1 MPCPSCPSS
10 DAYSTWDDGH
20 GFCFSCNTY
29 FPPQGKSSEEYT
41 YEYLPWRG
49 ITSEAFKHYGVF
61 TRIDSNGEPVVI
73 AYPYT
78 SYSKIRSLK
87 QKEFWTEGSVSPGLF
102 GWDRFTPGSHKYC
115 TITEGE
121 SDAISLWQVL
131 KSPCYSVSSSSS
143 AVRDI
148 MAHRSELDAYERVYL
163 CFDNDTAGRDA
174 IKRVSRL
181 FQHDKIFHVKLIKH
195 KDANGY
201 VEAGESEELKRIWW
215 NSRKYLPEELTSS
228 LADFR
233 KILSEE
239 PKFGVPYPFE
249 TLNNLTYGI
258 RTGESVL
265 ITALEGVGKTE
276 VMHTI
281 LHKILKETEANV
293 GGLFLEE
300 SNKRTLEAIAG
311 IELEKPVHLPDSG
324 TLLEEKVTA
333 LERVVR
339 GDDRL
344 FIYKYNGISDPDD
357 VLGLIRLLVA
367 GYQCRYIMFDLIN
380 VVVGGNREADERRN
394 LDYLMTKLELMAVE
408 LDFALIIVSHV
419 NDNGETRGSRYI
431 SKAANIR
438 IDLERDVKSGSI
450 QTVLTVAKNRYASKT
465 GYAGTI
471 EFNLSTYTLK
481 EIKVIDN
488 DNESINEKKQSFA
501 A

>member
-1 MPCPSCPSS
+1 M
-10 DAYSTWDDGH
+10 
-20 GFCFSCNTY
+20 F
-29 FPPQGKSSEEYT
+29 
-41 YEYLPWRG
+41 G
-49 ITSEAFKHYGVF
+49 IDKF
-61 TRIDSNGEPVVI
+61 
-73 AYPYT
+73 
-78 SYSKIRSLK
+78 
-87 QKEFWTEGSVSPGLF
+87 SPGA
-102 GWDRFTPGSHKYC
+102 HKYC

-121 SDAISLWQVL
+121 LDAISCWQVL
-131 KSPCYSVSSSSS
+131 KTPCYSVTSSSS

-148 MAHRSELDAYERVYL
+148 LAVRSLVDSYERIYL
-163 CFDNDTAGRDA
+163 CFDNDTAGKTAVRDVA
-174 IKRVSRL
+174 RL
-181 FQHDKIFHVKLIKH
+181 FRHDKVFHVQLTEF

-201 VEAGESEELKRIWW
+201 VEAGKSDQLKHIWW

-228 LADFR
+228 LSDFR

-239 PKFGVPYPFE
+239 PKWGVPYPFP
-249 TLNNLTYGI
+249 TLNDLTYGI

-265 ITALEGVGKTE
+265 ITAKEGVGKTE

-281 LHKILKETEANV
+281 LHKILKETSANV

-311 IELEKPVHLPDSG
+311 IELNKPVHLPDSG

-333 LERVVR
+333 LERVVG

-344 FIYKYNGISDPDD
+344 YIYKYNGIDDPDD

-419 NDNGETRGSRYI
+419 NDAGETRGSRYI
-431 SKAANIR
+431 AKAANIR
-438 IDLERDVKSGSI
+438 IDLHRSVETGSLETHI
-450 QTVLTVAKNRYASKT
+450 TVSKNRYSSKT
-465 GYAGTI
+465 GYAGCI
-471 EFNLSTYTLK
+471 RFDPISYTLK
-481 EIKVIDN
+481 EHVADN
-488 DNESINEKKQSFA
+488 DNDLGGDEILADGGMASRTGTLG
-501 A
+501 